1 MAWGAALESGGAAV
15 ARLPASTAEIV
26 RAARAMVLIFDDSR
40 LRARL
45 AAFSGAVAD
54 AGDGRKIGHILTT
67 GKTPAADWQRSCYS
81 SSSMIRTPKMGLVLA
96 TIIATLLTSGH
107 ASEPAPVAPTNETAA
122 IARQRDQLQLENS
135 LSDEKLRQEL
145 ASTQAELARMKSE
158 NELMRVR
165 SERELTA
172 RRLVIDESNVEM
184 ESIASRAAL
193 ETARKQAE
201 SQAQLIELRTAKD
214 RAELEAALATAEFTK
229 KVSVFKAAEL
239 GWTAK
244 TTELRAKLAQ
254 REKEEETEAY
264 AEQQPVYLKDPLT
277 AGGELVLSDR
287 RIPLNGLITMATAD
301 AICARIDYFN
311 NKHKEWPIFI
321 VIDDSPG
328 GSVMAG
334 YKILRS
340 MQSSTAPVY
349 VVVKSFA
356 ASMAAAIAT
365 LAPRSFAYPNAIILH
380 HQISSGMMGNLT
392 EQREG
397 LKTLEQWWQRLAA
410 PIAAKMG
417 VTTEEFVKQM
427 YAQTTT
433 GDWKE
438 FADEAVKL
446 KWIDTVVGRCQETA
460 WRKNPDAASDD
471 TATAKV
477 EASVNRVDA
486 KGRPYM
492 VLPRVNPV
500 DCYYLHNPDS
510 YYRVE

>member
-1 MAWGAALESGGAAV
+1 M
-15 ARLPASTAEIV
+15 
-26 RAARAMVLIFDDSR
+26 
-40 LRARL
+40 
-45 AAFSGAVAD
+45 
-54 AGDGRKIGHILTT
+54 
-67 GKTPAADWQRSCYS
+67 
-81 SSSMIRTPKMGLVLA
+81 A
-96 TIIATLLTSGH
+96 TIIATLVTSGH
-107 ASEPAPVAPTNETAA
+107 SETPASAAPANDTTELVQ
-122 IARQRDQLQLENS
+122 QRDRLQLENS
-135 LSDEKLRQEL
+135 LAEEKLRQEL
-145 ASTQAELARMKSE
+145 ASTQAELARLKSE
-158 NELMRVR
+158 GELLRAR
-165 SERELTA
+165 AERELA
-172 RRLVIDESNVEM
+172 IRRIAIDAAKVEM
-184 ESIASRAAL
+184 EAINSRVAL

-201 SQAQLIELRTAKD
+201 SQTQLIDLRAAKD
-214 RAELEAALATAEFTK
+214 RAETEAELATAEFAK
-229 KVSVFKAAEL
+229 RASVFKTAEL
-239 GWTAK
+239 EWNAK

-254 REKEEETEAY
+254 RQKEEESEAY

-277 AGGELVLSDR
+277 ADGELVLSDR
-287 RIPLNGLITMATAD
+287 RIPLNGLITMSSAD

-311 NKHKEWPIFI
+311 NKNKEWPIFI

-334 YKILRS
+334 YKILKS

-380 HQISSGMMGNLT
+380 HQISSGMIGNLT

-417 VTTEEFVKQM
+417 VSTEDFVKQM
-427 YAQTTT
+427 YAHTTT

-446 KWIDTVVGRCQETA
+446 KWIDTVVGRCHETA
-460 WRKNPDAASDD
+460 WRKNPDTDSAN
-471 TATAKV
+471 ATTVAKV
-477 EASVNRVDA
+477 DSDQATGPKIDA
-486 KGRPYM
+486 KGRAYQ

-500 DCYYLHNPDS
+500 DCYYLHNPDG
-510 YYRVE
+510 YYRIE